1 MQYWIVAS
9 TVKKTKQDKGIVTGG
24 SKVRMG
30 IGMGAGDCFTLG
42 QVTSKD
48 HGEEVT
54 LELRPEG
61 TE

>member
-42 QVTSKD
+42 QVTSK
-48 HGEEVT
+48 EVTKEVT
-54 LELRPEG
+54 LEPRPEG
-61 TE
+61 RE